1 MAESELTSQILKD
14 IRTEI
19 RGLREDQRV
28 LAEQQRG
35 FTQHLQA
42 FAEHQQGFAE
52 QVMQRF
58 EVLETTLRDLA
69 QQLVILGRGVKV
81 AIEARRAT
89 DDRLDD
95 HERRLEALEQHLSA
109 K

>member
-1 MAESELTSQILKD
+1 MAESDLTTQILKD
-14 IRTEI
+14 IRSEI
-19 RGLREDQRV
+19 RGLRDDQRA
-28 LAEQQRG
+28 LADQQR
-35 FTQHLQA
+35 A
-42 FAEHQQGFAE
+42 FAEHQQRFAE

-58 EVLETTLRDLA
+58 EIVETTLRDLA
-69 QQLVILGRGVKV
+69 EQLVILGRGVKV
-81 AIEARRAT
+81 AIEARRAA